1 MTIPS
6 RALTYVAPVFRVADL
21 DRSLAFYC
29 EKLGF
34 AVEFNF
40 EDLYASVVR
49 DGCHIHLKA
58 DEPLPR
64 DDEALAADEHLD
76 ACLMVT
82 DAAALADSLAAA
94 GVAFAVPPRTML
106 YGREF
111 YIRDPDG
118 YILGFV
124 EPAG

>member
-1 MTIPS
+1 MIPPQ
-6 RALTYVAPVFRVADL
+6 RALTYIAPVFRVADL

-58 DEPLPR
+58 EEPLPR
-64 DDEALAADEHLD
+64 GDEALAEEEHLD
-76 ACLMVT
+76 ACVMVT
-82 DAAALADSLAAA
+82 NAAALADGLAAA
-94 GVAFAVPPRTML
+94 GVEFAVPPRTML